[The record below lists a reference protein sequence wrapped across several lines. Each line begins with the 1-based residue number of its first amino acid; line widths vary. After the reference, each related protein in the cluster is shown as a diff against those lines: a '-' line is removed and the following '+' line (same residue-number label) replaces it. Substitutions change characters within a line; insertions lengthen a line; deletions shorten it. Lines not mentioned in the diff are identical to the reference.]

1 MLTWTIKRAF
11 VSCRTGI
18 YAFFRGI
25 YAYFP
30 GKYVHMF
37 GFKMHKVQK
46 MPKVVQLRSC
56 GEKPLKKQKSRKL
69 AFIRAFSRMQISYTI
84 WYNTMQYNTLQH
96 NTIQCNRIN
105 FNYNMIQ
112 YIYIYIYG
120 DDLLGLFCSY
130 VHMST
135 HVLSCRKK
143 LAELHGLAGPHWKSI
158 VQLPVRT
165 GIVGGGRATKASIHV
180 QVSWRVVR
188 QGSLSCGLTLKPF
201 SLLPLVFFYCR

>member
-30 GKYVHMF
+30 GKYVWLQNAQSAKNAKSGTTTLMWR
-37 GFKMHKVQK
+37 KTAQK
-46 MPKVVQLRSC
+46 AEIS
-56 GEKPLKKQKSRKL
+56 
-69 AFIRAFSRMQISYTI
+69 QISLLVLFQGYRYIVPYDLIQCNTI
-84 WYNTMQYNTLQH
+84 HY
-96 NTIQCNRIN
+96 NTIQYNAIQLILITTW
-105 FNYNMIQ
+105 FNK
-112 YIYIYIYG
+112 YIYIYG

-201 SLLPLVFFYCR
+201 SLPPLVLFYCR